1 MGNHP
6 LTTVLSIVGK
16 ASFSG
21 DCSFF
26 MRKMVIKGLGLDSTI
41 YYKCFKDTLHS
52 VSKRSGWMV
61 QVVPYLIFAHSKE
74 VLNFYEKLGTKVTE
88 WSEIFGRFKGPYVIS
103 WMFSGE
109 YGRTK

>member
-1 MGNHP
+1 
-6 LTTVLSIVGK
+6 
-16 ASFSG
+16 
-21 DCSFF
+21 
-26 MRKMVIKGLGLDSTI
+26 
-41 YYKCFKDTLHS
+41 
-52 VSKRSGWMV
+52 MV

-74 VLNFYEKLGTKVTE
+74 VLNFYEKLGAKVTE